1 MKWCWILL
9 AALALAGCFEKS
21 HGPSIADRPIRVVT
35 TTGMIADAA
44 QNVGAGRVDVQ
55 PLMGPGTDPH
65 LYKATAGEVRTLDG
79 ADIIL
84 YNGLELEGRMAE
96 IFDAMRSKRAVVA
109 VAANLHEQDLITLA
123 ASKKDP
129 HVWFDVQLWKQV
141 VESIRDA
148 LIGLDPDH
156 SERYNENTRQ
166 YLSKLDELDAWAKR
180 EFESIPRDQRV
191 LVTAHDAFGYL
202 GKRYGIEVLAIQGV
216 STATE
221 ASAADIRRLA
231 DVLSSRRIKAL
242 FVESSV
248 PQSTIEALQQ
258 AVKSRGWNIELGGEL
273 FSDAMGAPGTDE
285 GTYIGMFRHNVRTIV
300 EALR

>member
-9 AALALAGCFEKS
+9 AALAVAGCSEKGQ
-21 HGPSIADRPIRVVT
+21 GPSIADRPIRIVT

-65 LYKATAGEVRTLDG
+65 LYKATAGDVRTLDG

-109 VAANLHEQDLITLA
+109 VAENLHEQDLITLT

-148 LIGLDPDH
+148 LIDLDPGH
-156 SERYNENTRQ
+156 SEKYNENTRQ

-231 DVLSSRRIKAL
+231 DVLSTRKIKAL

-273 FSDAMGAPGTDE
+273 FSDAMGAPGTVE
-285 GTYIGMFRHNVRTIV
+285 GTYVGMFRHNVRTIV

>member
-1 MKWCWILL
+1 MKWWWILL
-9 AALALAGCFEKS
+9 AVLMSAGCSDRK

-55 PLMGPGTDPH
+55 ALMGPGTDPH
-65 LYKATAGEVRTLDG
+65 LYKATAGDVRTLDG

-96 IFDAMRSKRAVVA
+96 VFASMQAKRPVVA
-109 VAANLHEQDLITLA
+109 VAENVTEDKLIALSA
-123 ASKKDP
+123 GKKDP
-129 HVWFDVQLWKQV
+129 HVWFDVHLWKQV
-141 VESIRDA
+141 VESVRDA
-148 LIGLDPDH
+148 LIDLDPDH
-156 SERYNENTRQ
+156 SEKYNENTRQ

-231 DVLSSRRIKAL
+231 DVLSTRKIKAL

-273 FSDAMGAPGTDE
+273 FSDAMGAPGTEE